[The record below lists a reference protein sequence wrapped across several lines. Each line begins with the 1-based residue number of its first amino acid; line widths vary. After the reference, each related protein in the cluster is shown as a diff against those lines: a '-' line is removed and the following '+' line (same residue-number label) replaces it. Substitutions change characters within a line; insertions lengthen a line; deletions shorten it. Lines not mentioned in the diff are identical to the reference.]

1 MDTVL
6 KNSNYARLGEA
17 DSKDGRFELQRNC
30 SFLFGVVPDDDL
42 RILRSG

>member
-17 DSKDGRFELQRNC
+17 DSEDGCFELKRNC
-30 SFLFGVVPDDDL
+30 SLLFGVVPDDDL
-42 RILRSG
+42 GTL